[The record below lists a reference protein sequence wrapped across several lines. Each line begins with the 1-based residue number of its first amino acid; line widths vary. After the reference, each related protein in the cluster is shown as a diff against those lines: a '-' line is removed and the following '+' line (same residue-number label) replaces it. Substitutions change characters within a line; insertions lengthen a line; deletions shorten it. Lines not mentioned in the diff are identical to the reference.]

1 MIGLSKRLD
10 KGSVASQAKRLAKG
24 LLLAQGPAASRTL
37 APASIRLIYTSTKA
51 SVFTTSSSSSS
62 TAAAAAIARG
72 KLLSNK
78 TLPATTTTIQRM
90 HNHISASTDGRDIPE
105 EVLDLPIDEYHE
117 ISDEFME
124 NLLEQLET
132 LSDEQPN
139 VVNDVELSQGVMN
152 IEVPGKGV
160 YVINKQPPNKQIW
173 LASPISGPNRFDY
186 YKNEWV
192 SLRDGSKL
200 LEVLG
205 NELETSLH

>member
-37 APASIRLIYTSTKA
+37 APASTRLIYTSTQS

-62 TAAAAAIARG
+62 AAAAIAKG

-78 TLPATTTTIQRM
+78 TLPATTTIQRM
-90 HNHISASTDGRDIPE
+90 HTHISASTDGSDLPE

-139 VVNDVELSQGVMN
+139 LVNDVELSQGVMN

-205 NELETSLH
+205 NELETNLH

>member
-1 MIGLSKRLD
+1 MIGLSKRLG

-24 LLLAQGPAASRTL
+24 LLAQGPAASRTL
-37 APASIRLIYTSTKA
+37 APASTRLIYTSTQS

-62 TAAAAAIARG
+62 AAAAIARG
-72 KLLSNK
+72 KLLSKK
-78 TLPATTTTIQRM
+78 TLPAATTTIQRM

-139 VVNDVELSQGVMN
+139 LVNDVELSQGVMN